1 MYHLAP
7 DISMA
12 ETEYGIALL
21 NQASGQYWN
30 LNPTG
35 AIVLRAALESEDLG
49 PAVDRLASEFTVR
62 REDAERDVH
71 DMVVQLLD
79 GRILVAGEPA

>member
-12 ETEYGIALL
+12 ETEYGTALL
-21 NQASGQYWN
+21 NQDSGQYWN

-49 PAVDRLASEFTVR
+49 PAVDRLASEFTVS